1 MADQLEE
8 IKKLASDINQMVEKG
23 NEQAKLA
30 IEEKGKAIDAALKTE
45 LKNALDAHT
54 ELVQKQTQEQFDALQ
69 TQIKK
74 SGGFGN
80 NRPESFGDLV
90 AKELEANKG
99 KLSTKS
105 PFELEFDRKAVGDM
119 TTGVNLGA
127 GVLQPSLQPGII
139 NRQAYF
145 NHVRDFLTVRPTT
158 SPVIAYVRENGGE
171 GSFTTVAE
179 GALKPQVDYDL
190 SYQTTN
196 VKKIAGHIRISEE
209 MIEDVPYITN
219 YITTRG
225 AEDLRL
231 VEDAQILY
239 GDGTGQNLRGIT
251 LDASAFARPAGMGT
265 VANANNV
272 DVIRAVMAQIRV
284 GRYAASAVMLNP
296 VDVAILEMAKDTQG
310 AYLYSNFTNENSIPR
325 IWGLPIIVS
334 DSVTAGSFLVGDF
347 RNGAELF
354 DRQALNVRFYDQDR
368 DNAIRN
374 MVTIVIEERLALANI
389 RPASFVTGTF
399 TAAKAA
405 LAAA

>member
-1 MADQLEE
+1 MEVKEQLEKLGTD
-8 IKKLASDINQMVEKG
+8 IKQMVEKA
-23 NEQAKLA
+23 NEQTLLSVD
-30 IEEKGKAIDAALKTE
+30 EKGKAIDAALKSE
-45 LKNALDAHT
+45 LANALAKER
-54 ELVQKQTQEQFDALQ
+54 ELQQKQFDELQ
-69 TQIKK
+69 TSLKK
-74 SGGFGN
+74 SGGYGGKS
-80 NRPESFGDLV
+80 ESFSEMF
-90 AKELEANKG
+90 AKEVEQNRDNLRSK
-99 KLSTKS
+99 KS
-105 PFELEFDRKAVGDM
+105 FELEFDQKAVGDM
-119 TTGVNLGA
+119 LSSANLAA
-127 GVLQPSLQPGII
+127 GIVQPNVQAGII
-139 NRQAYF
+139 NRQPYF

-171 GSFTTVAE
+171 GAFATVAE

-251 LDASAFARPAGMGT
+251 LDAAAFSRPTGMGT
-265 VANANNV
+265 VTNANNV
-272 DVIRAVMAQIRV
+272 DVLRAAMAQIRV

-296 VDVAILEMAKDTQG
+296 IDVAVLEMAKDTQG

-325 IWGLPIIVS
+325 VWGLPIIVS

-354 DRQALNVRFYDQDR
+354 DRKALNVRFYDQDR
-368 DNAIRN
+368 DNAIKN

-389 RPASFVTGTF
+389 RPASFVLGTF
-399 TAAKAA
+399 AAAKTALGAA
-405 LAAA
+405 